1 MTATSASA
9 AAIPAK
15 APRPPETVMRLAR
28 VGSFHPTRISFTRTL
43 VRRMAG
49 EAWRFERT
57 LFELDARGIGTAVYR
72 VDTPAAPIWFVVFAD
87 HLEPADRTDR
97 VIAEKWDATFTLTTR
112 EPDAAVLARLEA
124 NIPLQEAGRCSSGEM
139 VLSRANKSVRL
150 FEHVVEA
157 LAQGR
162 QPDRAKILDVGYLVR
177 TTAVYGNGKF
187 GLADLDQVR
196 AAGVFGLPFQ
206 AEMLCVFLARQ
217 FSLDWVEHIAS
228 MRAPETFAPM
238 EDALKRALGVGNA
251 TGLGMAPFLIGH
263 PKLINAWIEAR
274 ETALARVRAVTEAAP
289 EVLERFHA
297 LLDRAS
303 EHVRQW
309 PTTDTLQQV
318 RCAELLDD
326 LVTLRETL
334 ANTRQTLSW
343 DGLVDWAESHLRL
356 EAQELLNSVLIELYP
371 ALVDDL
377 ENQTGSDEVMRLA
390 PTMTLRDLKFL
401 IERDYHW
408 ALDFDFSTD
417 TANARFWYRSE
428 EKEEPR
434 LGWRAR
440 EPGADK
446 EIRIAIARDVS
457 KLHGILAEQES
468 EMLQATVGEFLM
480 AFPEWRQTARRVQS
494 LAGLG
499 YAEFRDN
506 LIDEA
511 CRPIDLLRCKLSMFG
526 ATKFDPKSDLWT
538 RIAMFQGAPLAEGLD
553 ASDVDD
559 WAFPFLAGE
568 AGQ

>member
-1 MTATSASA
+1 
-9 AAIPAK
+9 
-15 APRPPETVMRLAR
+15 MRLAR

-43 VRRMAG
+43 VRRMAREG
-49 EAWRFERT
+49 WRFERT
-57 LFELDARGIGTAVYR
+57 LFDLDARGVGTAVYR
-72 VDTPAAPIWFVVFAD
+72 VDTPTAPIWFVVFAD
-87 HLEPADRTDR
+87 HLEPEDRTDR

-112 EPDAAVLARLEA
+112 EPNPTELARLKA

-157 LAQGR
+157 LARGG

-187 GLADLDQVR
+187 GLADFDQIR

-217 FSLDWVEHIAS
+217 FSLDWVEHIARL
-228 MRAPETFAPM
+228 RAPKTFAPM
-238 EDALKRALGVGNA
+238 DDNLKRALGVGNA

-274 ETALARVRAVTEAAP
+274 ETALARVRGVNDPAP
-289 EVLERFHA
+289 EAVARFHA

-303 EHVRQW
+303 DHVRQW
-309 PTTDTLQQV
+309 PTTDALQQT

-326 LVTLRETL
+326 LAILGEFL
-334 ANTRQTLSW
+334 ASPRQALAW
-343 DGLVDWAESHLRL
+343 DDLVVWAESNLRF

-390 PTMTLRDLKFL
+390 PTMTLRDLKSL

-408 ALDFDFSTD
+408 ALDVDFSTD
-417 TANARFWYRSE
+417 AANARFWYRSQ

-446 EIRIAIARDVS
+446 EMRIAIARDVS
-457 KLHGILAEQES
+457 RLHALLAQQGND
-468 EMLQATVGEFLM
+468 MLEATVGEFLM
-480 AFPEWRQTARRVQS
+480 AFPEWRQTTRRVQS
-494 LAGLG
+494 LSGHG

-506 LIDEA
+506 LIDES

-538 RIAMFQGAPLAEGLD
+538 RIAMFQGAPLAKDLGARD
-553 ASDVDD
+553 ADD

-568 AGQ
+568 AER